1 MVMATEPRIN
11 IGDYIQA
18 LAAAQFFDSIDTLIE
33 RERLDEYDGEE
44 VKMIMNG
51 WYMHHPEHWPPSP
64 KIRPLFVAFHINSA
78 VRSGLLTP
86 PRSLEYLRKHAP
98 IGCRD
103 LATMEMLQ
111 AAGVEAWFS
120 ACLTLTLG
128 RRYRVEPEQRDGK
141 CYIVDPFWVVRS
153 RETGRRSKVRVV
165 LRGLLTL
172 AGAPRKV
179 RAVACKLL
187 TQHPSCG
194 QSDEER
200 LAQARELVGKYARA
214 SLVVTSRIHCAL
226 PCLGLETPVVLVEN
240 SRQEETSSCR
250 FGGLRELFHVV
261 TWNAGRLRKCF
272 DHRGP
277 LTAANSLPNKPLWR
291 PYAERLIARC
301 EAFAAEE

>member
-1 MVMATEPRIN
+1 
-11 IGDYIQA
+11 
-18 LAAAQFFDSIDTLIE
+18 
-33 RERLDEYDGEE
+33 
-44 VKMIMNG
+44 
-51 WYMHHPEHWPPSP
+51 
-64 KIRPLFVAFHINSA
+64 
-78 VRSGLLTP
+78 
-86 PRSLEYLRKHAP
+86 
-98 IGCRD
+98 
-103 LATMEMLQ
+103 MEMLQ

-153 RETGRRSKVRVV
+153 RETGRRSKVRIV

-187 TQHPSCG
+187 TRHPTFEELLHAATFYREYGRMFGHRMLLDAEYLRHEFPSCG
-194 QSDEER
+194 QSDEEL

-240 SRQEETSSCR
+240 GRQEETSSCR

-291 PYAERLIARC
+291 LYAERLIARC